1 MNIGIDHGY
10 YAIKTRHCSFPAGLT
25 AYGSHEPYT
34 RQGLLEFGGC
44 FFVCGTGRQ
53 PIQRDKTINDNYYL
67 LTLAALARE
76 IRSRGALTECTV
88 RIAAGLPLTSYGR
101 DKPKFRSYL
110 FRPSQPVQFR
120 YEGVEYSITIADVQL
135 FPQGFAALMA
145 EPDLLT
151 DEPSL
156 LLMDIG
162 GWTVDLMRIDN
173 ALPVAETAHS
183 LELGMI
189 RCIDEVRERVRQET
203 GLYCATCGRRM
214 TSSNPGKGAKREKAE
229 YICYMGANHRNNCTG
244 QRSYVAKRVE
254 DIVLQATRLL
264 LDTIKDTP
272 RDESVE
278 ARVQAEMKEL
288 KYELRK
294 TQQQVEEAAKEQEG
308 LEMEVSRCLLGK
320 SNFTTAMLSRLI
332 DDKARERRELENKAL
347 DLERRIKNETEMSEK
362 VAEYYNRFLG
372 WSMEFGLATI
382 ERKRIIIS
390 QLYKRIELGR
400 GYVVNFEVDWNYK
413 QFIDTLELEQHMGIT
428 EVGIPMPPKVRK
440 RSTQNSNRKNNGA
453 A

>member
-1 MNIGIDHGY
+1 M
-10 YAIKTRHCSFPAGLT
+10 SPAGVFL
-25 AYGSHEPYT
+25 
-34 RQGLLEFGGC
+34 F
-44 FFVCGTGRQ
+44 CGTGRQ

-203 GLYCATCGRRM
+203 GLSLTDAQIEQSPGRPALQPFGRGAQHRKQTGAAVYRAVVLRGYGSGLDLHAM
-214 TSSNPGKGAKREKAE
+214 PLVMLGGGACIVNRHVSPKDGLCRVIPLLDDRVNAIGFERALGRVQGAVSEGVKRPQFVFRPTLSNPDHRKAWGKTTRNTKRPAQGLLGESNSSRDGNRAAQKGNSTGAARR
-229 YICYMGANHRNNCTG
+229 IDF
-244 QRSYVAKRVE
+244 QRRQNRQLHTDCGERGTQTNAGFFGIALRLTDQSP
-254 DIVLQATRLL
+254 LL
-264 LDTIKDTP
+264 L
-272 RDESVE
+272 
-278 ARVQAEMKEL
+278 MM
-288 KYELRK
+288 Y
-294 TQQQVEEAAKEQEG
+294 
-308 LEMEVSRCLLGK
+308 
-320 SNFTTAMLSRLI
+320 F
-332 DDKARERRELENKAL
+332 
-347 DLERRIKNETEMSEK
+347 
-362 VAEYYNRFLG
+362 
-372 WSMEFGLATI
+372 
-382 ERKRIIIS
+382 
-390 QLYKRIELGR
+390 
-400 GYVVNFEVDWNYK
+400 
-413 QFIDTLELEQHMGIT
+413 
-428 EVGIPMPPKVRK
+428 
-440 RSTQNSNRKNNGA
+440 
-453 A
+453 

>member
-67 LTLAALARE
+67 LTLAALAQE
-76 IRSRGALTECTV
+76 IRSRGAPTECTV

-110 FRPSQPVQFR
+110 LRPSQPVQFR
-120 YEGVEYSITIADVQL
+120 YEDVEYSITIADVQL

-189 RCIDEVRERVRQET
+189 RCIDEIRERVRQET
-203 GLYCATCGRRM
+203 GLSLTDAQIEQVLAGQPCSLSDEVRSIVNKQGRLYTERLFSAVM
-214 TSSNPGKGAKREKAE
+214 EAGFDLHAMPLVMLGGGACIVNRNVSPKDGLCRVIPLLDDRVNAIGFERALGRVQGAVSEGGNGHNTFSGHSSASQTIDEPGPCCSRYRQTSAKIFWSGRSWP
-229 YICYMGANHRNNCTG
+229 RNNG
-244 QRSYVAKRVE
+244 MRS
-254 DIVLQATRLL
+254 
-264 LDTIKDTP
+264 
-272 RDESVE
+272 
-278 ARVQAEMKEL
+278 
-288 KYELRK
+288 
-294 TQQQVEEAAKEQEG
+294 
-308 LEMEVSRCLLGK
+308 SR
-320 SNFTTAMLSRLI
+320 SRLN
-332 DDKARERRELENKAL
+332 LMNKG
-347 DLERRIKNETEMSEK
+347 
-362 VAEYYNRFLG
+362 NR
-372 WSMEFGLATI
+372 
-382 ERKRIIIS
+382 
-390 QLYKRIELGR
+390 
-400 GYVVNFEVDWNYK
+400 
-413 QFIDTLELEQHMGIT
+413 
-428 EVGIPMPPKVRK
+428 PPKGRLAHSPPSMREYSQPEK
-440 RSTQNSNRKNNGA
+440 TH
-453 A
+453 

>member
-34 RQGLLEFGGC
+34 RQGLLESGGC

-67 LTLAALARE
+67 LTLAALAQE
-76 IRSRGALTECTV
+76 IRSQGAPTECTV

-110 FRPSQPVQFR
+110 LRPSQPVRFR

-189 RCIDEVRERVRQET
+189 RCIDEIRERVRQET
-203 GLYCATCGRRM
+203 GLSLTDAQIEQMLAGQPCSLADEVRSIVNKQGRLYTERLFSAVMEAGFDLHAMPLVMLGGGTCIVNRHVSPKDGL
-214 TSSNPGKGAKREKAE
+214 
-229 YICYMGANHRNNCTG
+229 C
-244 QRSYVAKRVE
+244 RV
-254 DIVLQATRLL
+254 IPL
-264 LDTIKDTP
+264 LDDRVNAIGFE
-272 RDESVE
+272 R
-278 ARVQAEMKEL
+278 ALGRVQGA
-288 KYELRK
+288 
-294 TQQQVEEAAKEQEG
+294 VCEE
-308 LEMEVSRCLLGK
+308 
-320 SNFTTAMLSRLI
+320 
-332 DDKARERRELENKAL
+332 
-347 DLERRIKNETEMSEK
+347 
-362 VAEYYNRFLG
+362 
-372 WSMEFGLATI
+372 
-382 ERKRIIIS
+382 
-390 QLYKRIELGR
+390 
-400 GYVVNFEVDWNYK
+400 
-413 QFIDTLELEQHMGIT
+413 
-428 EVGIPMPPKVRK
+428 
-440 RSTQNSNRKNNGA
+440 
-453 A
+453 

>member
-67 LTLAALARE
+67 LPLAALAQE
-76 IRSRGALTECTV
+76 IRSRGVPTECTI

-151 DEPSL
+151 DELSL

-189 RCIDEVRERVRQET
+189 RCIDEIRERVRQET
-203 GLYCATCGRRM
+203 GLSLTDAQIEQILAGQPCSLPDEVRSIVNKQGRLYTERLFSAVM
-214 TSSNPGKGAKREKAE
+214 EAGFDLHAMPLVMLGGGACIVAPLVGMIMLVVREADRIENQVVMNMIPVYVGGQDKLVLAAQDFPCQLHPDLMGLLRRHLSGLKGLYEVAAQVRALVDGLAAGPGKFNVRSLGGAAIGG
-229 YICYMGANHRNNCTG
+229 YQQFSICFLR
-244 QRSYVAKRVE
+244 VA
-254 DIVLQATRLL
+254 DIV
-264 LDTIKDTP
+264 
-272 RDESVE
+272 
-278 ARVQAEMKEL
+278 
-288 KYELRK
+288 Y
-294 TQQQVEEAAKEQEG
+294 
-308 LEMEVSRCLLGK
+308 
-320 SNFTTAMLSRLI
+320 
-332 DDKARERRELENKAL
+332 RRFQ
-347 DLERRIKNETEMSEK
+347 R
-362 VAEYYNRFLG
+362 
-372 WSMEFGLATI
+372 
-382 ERKRIIIS
+382 
-390 QLYKRIELGR
+390 
-400 GYVVNFEVDWNYK
+400 
-413 QFIDTLELEQHMGIT
+413 
-428 EVGIPMPPKVRK
+428 
-440 RSTQNSNRKNNGA
+440 
-453 A
+453 

>member
-67 LTLAALARE
+67 LTLAALAQE
-76 IRSRGALTECTV
+76 IRSRGAPTECTV

-110 FRPSQPVQFR
+110 LRPSQPVQFR

-145 EPDLLT
+145 EPDLLI

-189 RCIDEVRERVRQET
+189 RCIDEIRERVRQET
-203 GLYCATCGRRM
+203 GLSLTDAQIEQILAGQPCSLADEVRSIVNKQGRLYTERLFSAVM
-214 TSSNPGKGAKREKAE
+214 EAGFDLHAMPLVMLGGGAC
-229 YICYMGANHRNNCTG
+229 IVNRNVSPKDGLC
-244 QRSYVAKRVE
+244 RV
-254 DIVLQATRLL
+254 IPL
-264 LDTIKDTP
+264 LDDRVNAIGFE
-272 RDESVE
+272 R
-278 ARVQAEMKEL
+278 ALGRVQGA
-288 KYELRK
+288 
-294 TQQQVEEAAKEQEG
+294 VSEG
-308 LEMEVSRCLLGK
+308 
-320 SNFTTAMLSRLI
+320 
-332 DDKARERRELENKAL
+332 
-347 DLERRIKNETEMSEK
+347 
-362 VAEYYNRFLG
+362 
-372 WSMEFGLATI
+372 
-382 ERKRIIIS
+382 
-390 QLYKRIELGR
+390 
-400 GYVVNFEVDWNYK
+400 
-413 QFIDTLELEQHMGIT
+413 
-428 EVGIPMPPKVRK
+428 
-440 RSTQNSNRKNNGA
+440 
-453 A
+453 

>member
-34 RQGLLEFGGC
+34 RQGLLESGGC

-53 PIQRDKTINDNYYL
+53 PIQRDKTINENYYL
-67 LTLAALARE
+67 LTLAALAQE
-76 IRSRGALTECTV
+76 IRSRGAPTECTV

-110 FRPSQPVQFR
+110 LRPSQPVQFR

-189 RCIDEVRERVRQET
+189 RCIDEVKEQVRRDVGLSVTDAQVERVLAGKPCSMDEDARSIIQKQ
-203 GLYCATCGRRM
+203 GRLYT
-214 TSSNPGKGAKREKAE
+214 E
-229 YICYMGANHRNNCTG
+229 
-244 QRSYVAKRVE
+244 
-254 DIVLQATRLL
+254 RLL
-264 LDTIKDTP
+264 SSAM
-272 RDESVE
+272 ESGFD
-278 ARVQAEMKEL
+278 L
-288 KYELRK
+288 KAIPVVMLGGG
-294 TQQQVEEAAKEQEG
+294 AAVVKGNVSEQDG
-308 LEMEVSRCLLGK
+308 LCRA
-320 SNFTTAMLSRLI
+320 FALI
-332 DDKARERRELENKAL
+332 DDRVNAEGFER
-347 DLERRIKNETEMSEK
+347 I
-362 VAEYYNRFLG
+362 LG
-372 WSMEFGLATI
+372 
-382 ERKRIIIS
+382 
-390 QLYKRIELGR
+390 
-400 GYVVNFEVDWNYK
+400 
-413 QFIDTLELEQHMGIT
+413 QFSGG
-428 EVGIPMPPKVRK
+428 VSKG
-440 RSTQNSNRKNNGA
+440 
-453 A
+453 

>member
-34 RQGLLEFGGC
+34 RQGLLESGGC

-67 LTLAALARE
+67 LTLAAWAQE
-76 IRSRGALTECTV
+76 IRSRGAPTECTV

-110 FRPSQPVQFR
+110 LRPSQPVQFL

-189 RCIDEVRERVRQET
+189 RCIDEIRERVRQET
-203 GLYCATCGRRM
+203 GLSLT
-214 TSSNPGKGAKREKAE
+214 KAF
-229 YICYMGANHRNNCTG
+229 RTT
-244 QRSYVAKRVE
+244 
-254 DIVLQATRLL
+254 IV
-264 LDTIKDTP
+264 
-272 RDESVE
+272 
-278 ARVQAEMKEL
+278 
-288 KYELRK
+288 
-294 TQQQVEEAAKEQEG
+294 
-308 LEMEVSRCLLGK
+308 CLLARTK
-320 SNFTTAMLSRLI
+320 AARPSMRPYEAPTLMDLSLI
-332 DDKARERRELENKAL
+332 H
-347 DLERRIKNETEMSEK
+347 I
-362 VAEYYNRFLG
+362 
-372 WSMEFGLATI
+372 
-382 ERKRIIIS
+382 
-390 QLYKRIELGR
+390 
-400 GYVVNFEVDWNYK
+400 
-413 QFIDTLELEQHMGIT
+413 
-428 EVGIPMPPKVRK
+428 
-440 RSTQNSNRKNNGA
+440 
-453 A
+453 

>member
-34 RQGLLEFGGC
+34 RQGLLESGGC

-67 LTLAALARE
+67 LTLAALAQE
-76 IRSRGALTECTV
+76 IRSRGAPTECTI

-110 FRPSQPVQFR
+110 LRPSQPVQFC

-173 ALPVAETAHS
+173 ALPAAETAHS

-189 RCIDEVRERVRQET
+189 RCIDEIRERVRQET
-203 GLYCATCGRRM
+203 GLSLTDAQIEQMLAGQPCSLSASALVVSAVPRSSSATTRRPLLLALSMVAVMRPASACISCCAVLPPLRGSVLT
-214 TSSNPGKGAKREKAE
+214 
-229 YICYMGANHRNNCTG
+229 
-244 QRSYVAKRVE
+244 
-254 DIVLQATRLL
+254 VLQTSGNSGGNRL
-264 LDTIKDTP
+264 
-272 RDESVE
+272 
-278 ARVQAEMKEL
+278 A
-288 KYELRK
+288 
-294 TQQQVEEAAKEQEG
+294 
-308 LEMEVSRCLLGK
+308 
-320 SNFTTAMLSRLI
+320 
-332 DDKARERRELENKAL
+332 
-347 DLERRIKNETEMSEK
+347 
-362 VAEYYNRFLG
+362 
-372 WSMEFGLATI
+372 
-382 ERKRIIIS
+382 
-390 QLYKRIELGR
+390 
-400 GYVVNFEVDWNYK
+400 
-413 QFIDTLELEQHMGIT
+413 
-428 EVGIPMPPKVRK
+428 
-440 RSTQNSNRKNNGA
+440 
-453 A
+453 

>member
-34 RQGLLEFGGC
+34 RQGLLEFDGC

-67 LTLAALARE
+67 LTLAALAQE
-76 IRSRGALTECTV
+76 IRSRGAPTECTV

-110 FRPSQPVQFR
+110 LRPSQPVQFR
-120 YEGVEYSITIADVQL
+120 YEGEEYSITIADVQL

-189 RCIDEVRERVRQET
+189 RCIDEIRERVRQET
-203 GLYCATCGRRM
+203 GLSLTDA
-214 TSSNPGKGAKREKAE
+214 
-229 YICYMGANHRNNCTG
+229 
-244 QRSYVAKRVE
+244 Q
-254 DIVLQATRLL
+254 
-264 LDTIKDTP
+264 IK
-272 RDESVE
+272 
-278 ARVQAEMKEL
+278 Q
-288 KYELRK
+288 
-294 TQQQVEEAAKEQEG
+294 
-308 LEMEVSRCLLGK
+308 
-320 SNFTTAMLSRLI
+320 I
-332 DDKARERRELENKAL
+332 
-347 DLERRIKNETEMSEK
+347 
-362 VAEYYNRFLG
+362 
-372 WSMEFGLATI
+372 LA
-382 ERKRIIIS
+382 
-390 QLYKRIELGR
+390 G
-400 GYVVNFEVDWNYK
+400 
-413 QFIDTLELEQHMGIT
+413 
-428 EVGIPMPPKVRK
+428 
-440 RSTQNSNRKNNGA
+440 
-453 A
+453 